1 MPARFPFSRRAP
13 AAAPVPGRGP
23 ASLPSPSPQVV
34 PPRAATR
41 WTVAPGD
48 ADDRR
53 LHRHQP
59 SPAAGPGALKRPAV
73 RTASLDVSPVTAPA
87 PAAGCG
93 RGDFSGVPAH
103 RTGASADP
111 RQLPA
116 AAHLERALLSPH
128 DRPPTAA
135 LEGQPRRHAT

>member
-23 ASLPSPSPQVV
+23 ASLPSPSPQVA
-34 PPRAATR
+34 PPRPASR

-53 LHRHQP
+53 LHRRQP
-59 SPAAGPGALKRPAV
+59 SPAAGRGALKRPAV

-87 PAAGCG
+87 PAAGRG

-128 DRPPTAA
+128 DRLPTAA